1 MQFWVRILGMSDFP
15 SDDLFEISY
24 FPLKREVVLKLLKP
38 GLPLFERAFLA
49 SILVGLRL
57 LTNNK
62 FLYSKFV
69 YGWFA

>member
-1 MQFWVRILGMSDFP
+1 MT
-15 SDDLFEISY
+15 Y
-24 FPLKREVVLKLLKP
+24 FPLKREVVLKFLKP
-38 GLPLFERAFLA
+38 GLSLFERAFLA